1 MCGIAG
7 YFGTKNIS
15 ISKIKKTL
23 NLMKNRGPDFQGY
36 YRKKIKKKNIFL
48 LHSRL
53 SIIDLKNKKAN
64 QPYVYKNLALI
75 FNGEI
80 YNYVEL
86 KNILKKNNYDF
97 ETTSDTEVLIKFY
110 DFKGLKAFDYFEGM
124 WSIAIFDLDKS
135 ELLLSR
141 DRFGEKPLY
150 FKKEKNGFYFAS
162 ETKFIQSLYNQ
173 KLTPDLDKV
182 NEYLYYGYNSIYKT
196 ENSFIKNIKIF
207 QPSYYFKISHKNS
220 IIKKKYWDL
229 KNVSRF
235 NKKPTK
241 KTILKNI
248 KNAFINS
255 LRIRQRSDVKTAS
268 FLSSGIDSNSIWF
281 FTKKFLNK
289 KLETYSLFDKK
300 NKFYD
305 ESRIINKVCKNE
317 KIKNFALDVSSFNLK
332 KYLKKIT
339 KYYNSPTLTLN
350 SLLIC
355 GLYEKIKSKKIK
367 VTFSGVGSDEIFAG
381 YFDHFRH
388 HILDPDNKNEL
399 KKNIKDFD
407 LIKNYIKNKDFTDLK
422 NKKLN
427 YSRLDND
434 CSFKKYFKK
443 NPKRINFDTKKVFSS
458 RLKNALYYQMEE
470 NLYPTLYVEDLNSM
484 MNSVETRS
492 PFLDRKL
499 IEEIFK
505 TPSKYFINLGM
516 NKFLLRSIG
525 KNIVPELILKKR
537 IKQGFNASLGSI
549 KMISKKYLIEILNN
563 KNMKQIFNKKIINY
577 VNKIDIKNLNHEDD
591 KFLFRILS
599 VSFFLKYHYKK

>member
-15 ISKIKKTL
+15 NIKVKKTL
-23 NLMKNRGPDFQGY
+23 NLMKNRGPDFQSY
-36 YRKKIKKKNIFL
+36 FRKKIKKKNIFL

-64 QPYVYKNLALI
+64 QPYVYKNLVLI

-80 YNYVEL
+80 YNYLEL

-110 DFKGLKAFDYFEGM
+110 DFMGLKAFDYFEGM

-162 ETKFIQSLYNQ
+162 ETKFIQSLHDQ
-173 KLTPDLDKV
+173 KLSPDLDKV
-182 NEYLYYGYNSIYKT
+182 NEFLYYGYNSIYKS
-196 ENSFIKNIKIF
+196 EKSFIKNVKIF
-207 QPSYYFKISHKNS
+207 QPSYYLKISYKNRV
-220 IIKKKYWDL
+220 IKNKYWDL
-229 KNVSRF
+229 KNVSKF
-235 NKKPTK
+235 NKKLTK

-268 FLSSGIDSNSIWF
+268 FLSSGIDSNSILF

-289 KLETYSLFDKK
+289 KLETFSLFDKK

-305 ESRIINKVCKNE
+305 ESRLINKICKKG
-317 KIKNFALDVSSFNLK
+317 KIKNLALDVSSLDLD

-339 KYYNSPTLTLN
+339 QYYNSPTLTLN

-367 VTFSGVGSDEIFAG
+367 VMFSGVGSDEIFAG
-381 YFDHFRH
+381 YYDHFRH
-388 HILDPDNKNEL
+388 HILDQDNKNEL

-407 LIKNYIKNKDFTDLK
+407 LIKNYIRNKNFIDLENKKFNYTRLK
-422 NKKLN
+422 NNNFL
-427 YSRLDND
+427 
-434 CSFKKYFKK
+434 KKYFKK
-443 NPKRINFDTKKVFSS
+443 NPKKFNFETKKIFSS
-458 RLKNALYYQMEE
+458 RLKNVLYYQIKE
-470 NLYPTLYVEDLNSM
+470 NLYPTLFVEDLNSM
-484 MNSVETRS
+484 MNSIETRS

-499 IEEIFK
+499 VEEVFK

-516 NKFLLRSIG
+516 NKSLLRSIG
-525 KNIVPELILKKR
+525 KNIVPEIILKK
-537 IKQGFNASLGSI
+537 INKQGFNASLGSI
-549 KMISKKYLIEILNN
+549 KMISKKYLINILNN

-577 VNKIDIKNLNHEDD
+577 VNKIDLKNLNHNDNQ
-591 KFLFRILS
+591 FLFRILS
-599 VSFFLKYHYKK
+599 VSFFLKYHFKK